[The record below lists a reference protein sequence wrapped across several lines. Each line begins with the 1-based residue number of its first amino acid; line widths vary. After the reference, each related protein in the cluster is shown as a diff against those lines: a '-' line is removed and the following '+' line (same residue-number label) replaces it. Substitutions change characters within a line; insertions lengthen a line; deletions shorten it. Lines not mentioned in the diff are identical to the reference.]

1 MFARHR
7 NYSDFTF
14 LKRTETEFCTGI
26 PVHEIWC
33 DAVRADNNVPKAA
46 ADILCALGNVLGTTD
61 MQGQLAALALY
72 RHQMNVLAEEEKTCV
87 LKKGE
92 LYRRLGVLGGVMLA
106 VLLA

>member
-1 MFARHR
+1 MFAQHK
-7 NYSDFTF
+7 NYGDFTF
-14 LKRTETEFCTGI
+14 LKRAEAEFCTGI
-26 PVHEIWC
+26 PLHEIWC

-46 ADILCALGNVLGTTD
+46 SDILCALGHVLGTTD
-61 MQGQLAALALY
+61 MQGQLAALELY
-72 RHQMNVLAEEEKTCV
+72 RHQMKALAEEEKACV